1 MKLFKDL
8 ISGDELTS
16 DSYRCIYP
24 EEFNG
29 ACMKQKAKY
38 RQKKGDQIIIA
49 SDEEP
54 EDDPDVETVVDIVDG
69 AELMEVTLKKKDV
82 VTWAKAYLK
91 AVEEKLKEQG
101 KDDRVPEFK
110 KGATAL
116 FKMII
121 GKFDEMQIFSG
132 RNGFSLDPVSALCF
146 AYQEEQEDE
155 GPTFLFFA
163 DGLCEEKL

>member
-1 MKLFKDL
+1 
-8 ISGDELTS
+8 
-16 DSYRCIYP
+16 
-24 EEFNG
+24 
-29 ACMKQKAKY
+29 
-38 RQKKGDQIIIA
+38 
-49 SDEEP
+49 
-54 EDDPDVETVVDIVDG
+54 
-69 AELMEVTLKKKDV
+69 MEVTLKKKDV
-82 VTWAKAYLK
+82 MTWAKAYLK

-101 KDDRVPEFK
+101 KDDRVPDFK

-132 RNGFSLDPVSALCF
+132 KNGFSLDPVSALCF

-163 DGLCEEKL
+163 DGLKEVKL